1 MKADARAGELQDFH
15 RIESRLR
22 YSLRPVAPRQE
33 FVQELQQQLY
43 QQYRL
48 LPALTKF
55 SLSYVI
61 WIGLTIILAFMMIF
75 GLGMRLLVFIVAIV
89 SLLNKPN
96 RKSIPS

>member
-1 MKADARAGELQDFH
+1 MRADVRAGDFQDMS
-15 RIESRLR
+15 RIESKLK

-43 QQYRL
+43 QQFRL

-61 WIGLTIILAFMMIF
+61 WIGLTVILAMMMIF
-75 GLGMRLLVFIVAIV
+75 AVGIRLLVFFAAIV
-89 SLLNKPN
+89 SLLNRPN
-96 RKSIPS
+96 RKSISS